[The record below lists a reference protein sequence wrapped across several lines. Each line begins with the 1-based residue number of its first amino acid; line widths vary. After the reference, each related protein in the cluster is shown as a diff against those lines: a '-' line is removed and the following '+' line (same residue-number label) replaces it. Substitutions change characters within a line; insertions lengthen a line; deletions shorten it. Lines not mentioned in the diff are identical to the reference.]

1 MERQLNPGTEQK
13 VIEKLKSLPP
23 QKVDEIIQFID
34 FISRK
39 DRSVA
44 GPNESHD
51 FKAVLFSLRGRGRG
65 EHLVSRLVQSRKK
78 NQIADEKK

>member
-13 VIEKLKSLPP
+13 VIEKLRSLPP

-34 FISRK
+34 SIYRK
-39 DRSVA
+39 DRSVT
-44 GPNESHD
+44 GPDESHD

-65 EHLVSRLVQSRKK
+65 EHLVSRLVQSRRED
-78 NQIADEKK
+78 QLADEK